1 MKDQDSLVR
10 TQYLAMYSWV
20 FPVTLILGI
29 LLGLLYG
36 WYVFFVI
43 MLLGLILPF
52 PAMYAT
58 GRVADAFVFLYSGG
72 SRTHT
77 LQEQLVGEVEK
88 IRELKRKN
96 KLEKALEQAD
106 FVLIR
111 DPEHPEALF
120 LKAQILFELDV
131 QYGAANACL
140 NTLLTMDPP
149 PDDKILHWAIAL
161 RKKIMVKVQE
171 RAHRNT

>member
-58 GRVADAFVFLYSGG
+58 GRVADVFVFLYSGG
-72 SRTHT
+72 RGTHS
-77 LQEQLVGEVEK
+77 LQEQLAGEVEK
-88 IRELKRKN
+88 IRVFKREN
-96 KLEKALEQAD
+96 KLREAEQNNQSTSTC
-106 FVLIR
+106 
-111 DPEHPEALF
+111 F
-120 LKAQILFELDV
+120 L
-131 QYGAANACL
+131 
-140 NTLLTMDPP
+140 
-149 PDDKILHWAIAL
+149 
-161 RKKIMVKVQE
+161 
-171 RAHRNT
+171 